1 MHYSNTA
8 RMAQSLAEGS
18 NRKPALPTTEED
30 ADDAAAQQASSTA
43 DIPAAAADAGAPG
56 NSSALSTGSSTGT
69 GRRSSQLQSREY
81 VVIVPGAEGANSSNV
96 PGLPG
101 GMVAS
106 SAVPA
111 AGSGSRTTPAVSQGG
126 LEAQQLAKRVLDKL
140 KKEEQG
146 STAGRGSWPG
156 GEACA

>member
-18 NRKPALPTTEED
+18 SRKPALPTTEED
-30 ADDAAAQQASSTA
+30 ADDAAAQQASNAA
-43 DIPAAAADAGAPG
+43 DIPAAADAGAAG
-56 NSSALSTGSSTGT
+56 NNSALSTGSSNGT

-81 VVIVPGAEGANSSNV
+81 VVIVPGAEGANSSNAL
-96 PGLPG
+96 GAPG
-101 GMVAS
+101 GVIAS
-106 SAVPA
+106 SAMPASSSSCRSTPA
-111 AGSGSRTTPAVSQGG
+111 ASQGG
-126 LEAQQLAKRVLDKL
+126 LEAQQLAKRVLDRL

-156 GEACA
+156 GKSD